1 MNNWSEL
8 EAAYADPRFRA
19 LLGVIRD
26 AEGVSRHADPYRVA
40 GGGRD
45 TLDQLDTPEFRMW
58 GFTDKT
64 GKSDVSSATGAYQFL
79 RGTWRNLQ
87 NKYGFSDFHP
97 RTQDLAA
104 LALIKDAGAF
114 SNVRQGD
121 YLGAINKIRHI
132 WASLPGAG
140 YNQQERGYDFIQKS
154 LAKHLGHPVDMQP
167 DGGSHQ
173 SRPQIPQTTATK
185 TPTDWY
191 DELFNVG
198 PPSTPPLPPE
208 AVEESPDA
216 VIIAPS
222 TYTGS
227 TKPRIIY
234 SDL

>member
-26 AEGVSRHADPYRVA
+26 AEGVSNYADPYRVA

-45 TLDQLDTPEFRMW
+45 TLTQLNTPEFRMW

-64 GKSDVSSATGAYQFL
+64 GRSDVSSATGAYQFL
-79 RGTWRNLQ
+79 RGTWRDLQ
-87 NKYGFSDFHP
+87 KKYGFRDFQP

-140 YNQQERGYDFIQKS
+140 YNQRERGYDFLKKS
-154 LAKHLGHPVDMQP
+154 LAKHLGQPVNMQSVGEDVYTP
-167 DGGSHQ
+167 DV
-173 SRPQIPQTTATK
+173 PQTGSTK
-185 TPTDWY
+185 QPVDWY
-191 DELFNVG
+191 DELFNIG

-216 VIIAPS
+216 VIIEPS
-222 TYTGS
+222 TYTRS
-227 TKPRIIY
+227 TNPRIIY